1 MKYILVLLLCLHLT
15 SSFSQIDEHEKV
27 EHFIKIWGLLKYY
40 HPDISNGAYNVNKE
54 FIQEYQKLP
63 SLDTKEAFNKEMIA
77 WIESYGT
84 SDFDIK
90 ENFEQELF
98 AKNQNFKWILESGY
112 SAQLSQLLSDLK
124 NNANYKSH
132 YADIKKLSS
141 SIDFSNDGAL
151 ADFDYTNDVHR
162 LLFLASFWNTMNY
175 WNVNL
180 HLTDTPWE
188 QTLSKL
194 IPAFSAEGKENFEKA
209 KEHLF
214 SKLNDSHSN
223 YQYSYTLDS
232 LDKFPNFGGRIINDS
247 LVITSVYN
255 TKIFQEDSLTKG
267 DVIYAVDGV
276 KLETYYNTKFSNVI
290 SASNKNHLRRAIEK
304 TYLLAS
310 AKDSVLVSI
319 LKTNGQNK
327 EQYIQLSPLA
337 YPYQKYER
345 LKPSE
350 SEDWKEISDKIGYI
364 NLNKIDKN
372 QLKEAFRDFE
382 HFKGVIIDL
391 RNYPRNINIADI
403 AKYLYPE
410 RTSFLK
416 ALTAVKPAYGNYGAN
431 AATSFIMDPFKAGK
445 KNKNYFKGKV
455 VLLVDRTTASMAEW
469 MGMAIQASPN
479 CITIGEQTFGA
490 VMNRNEVP
498 LMDGTKID
506 FTAVGAFY
514 PNDEG
519 VQRKGLRLDHEIK
532 ESALHYDSDLYIK
545 KAIALIREK

>member
-1 MKYILVLLLCLHLT
+1 MKHILVLLLCLNLA
-15 SSFSQIDEHEKV
+15 SSFSQIEEHEKE

-63 SLDTKEAFNKEMIA
+63 SLVTKEAFDKEMIA
-77 WIESYGT
+77 WIESYST
-84 SDFDIK
+84 ADFDIK
-90 ENFEQELF
+90 ESFKQELF
-98 AKNQNFKWILESGY
+98 TKNDNFKWILESGY
-112 SAQLSQLLSDLK
+112 SVQLSQLLSDLK

-141 SIDFSNDGAL
+141 SIDLSNDAAL
-151 ADFDYTNDVHR
+151 ADFDYTNNAHR

-180 HLTDTPWE
+180 YLTDTPWE

-209 KEHLF
+209 KEYLF

-223 YQYSYTLDS
+223 YQYSYTLNS

-247 LVITSVYN
+247 LVITSVYD

-276 KLETYYNTKFSNVI
+276 KLETYYNAKFSNVI
-290 SASNKNHLRRAIEK
+290 SASNKNYLRRAIEK

-310 AKDSVLVSI
+310 TKDSVLVSI

-345 LKPSE
+345 LKPTE
-350 SEDWKEISDKIGYI
+350 SKGWKEISDKIGYI

-372 QLKEAFRDFE
+372 QLKEAFNDFE
-382 HFKGVIIDL
+382 LFKGIIIDL
-391 RNYPRNINIADI
+391 RNYPRNISTADI

-410 RTSFLK
+410 RTTFLK
-416 ALTAVKPAYGNYGAN
+416 KLTAVKPAYGNYGAN

-490 VMNRNEVP
+490 IMNRNEVP

-506 FTAVGAFY
+506 FTAMGAFY
-514 PNDEG
+514 PNDKG

-545 KAIALIREK
+545 KAIALIR

>member
-15 SSFSQIDEHEKV
+15 SSFSQIEEDEKK

-54 FIQEYQKLP
+54 FIKEYQKLS
-63 SLDTKEAFNKEMIA
+63 SLDAKDDFDKEMIA

-84 SDFDIK
+84 ADYDIK
-90 ENFEQELF
+90 ENIEQELF
-98 AKNQNFKWILESGY
+98 AKNYNFKWIHESGY
-112 SAQLSQLLSDLK
+112 RVQLSQLLSDLK
-124 NNANYKSH
+124 NNTNYKSH

-141 SIDFSNDGAL
+141 SIDFSNDIAL
-151 ADFDYTNDVHR
+151 ANFDYTNEAHR
-162 LLFLASFWNTMNY
+162 LLFLASFWNAMNY

-180 HLTDTPWE
+180 YLTDTPWD

-232 LDKFPNFGGRIINDS
+232 LDKFPNFGGKIVNDS
-247 LVITSVYN
+247 LVITSVYD

-267 DVIYAVDGV
+267 DVIYAVEEE
-276 KLETYYNTKFSNVI
+276 KLDTYYNTKFSDVI
-290 SASNKNHLRRAIEK
+290 SASNKNYLRRAIEK

-310 AKDSVLVSI
+310 TKDSVLVSI

-327 EQYIQLSPLA
+327 EQYIPLSPLA

-345 LKPSE
+345 LEPTA
-350 SEDWKEISDKIGYI
+350 SEDWKVVSDKIGYI
-364 NLNKIDKN
+364 NLYNIDKS

-382 HFKGVIIDL
+382 LFKGIIIDL
-391 RNYPRNINIADI
+391 RNYPRNINSADI

-410 RTSFLK
+410 RTTFLK
-416 ALTAVKPAYGNYGAN
+416 TLTAVKPAYGNYGVN
-431 AATSFIMDPFKAGK
+431 AVTSFIMDPFKAGK
-445 KNKNYFKGKV
+445 RNKNYFKGKV
-455 VLLVDRTTASMAEW
+455 ILLVDRTTASMAEW
-469 MGMAIQASPN
+469 MGMAIQAAPN

-498 LMDGTKID
+498 LIDGTKID

-514 PNDEG
+514 PDDKG
-519 VQRKGLRLDHEIK
+519 VQGKGLQLDHEIK
-532 ESALHYDSDLYIK
+532 ESALHYDSNLYIK
-545 KAIALIREK
+545 KAVALINQK